1 VNFFRRPQS
10 LKSCLWLI
18 VVTVFLRS
26 FIAPGFMLSVSPDK
40 GLGIIFCDGPVA
52 VYSQEDT
59 SPHHHHD
66 GDDGASDTVIHISP
80 VCSHWSTSGA
90 NAVTVSFEAFQ
101 FNTQFQDE
109 VTSQDSLL
117 TRYSVFTNRTIRAP
131 PILS

>member
-1 VNFFRRPQS
+1 M
-10 LKSCLWLI
+10 
-18 VVTVFLRS
+18 VTVFLRS

-66 GDDGASDTVIHISP
+66 GGHEASDSVTHISP
-80 VCSHWSTSGA
+80 ICSHWLTSGA
-90 NAVTVSFEAFQ
+90 NAIMVSFEAFQ
-101 FNTQFQDE
+101 FDTQFQDE
-109 VTSQDSLL
+109 VISQDILL
-117 TRYSVFTNRTIRAP
+117 TGYSVFTNRTIRAP

>member
-1 VNFFRRPQS
+1 M
-10 LKSCLWLI
+10 
-18 VVTVFLRS
+18 VTVFLRS

-40 GLGIIFCDGPVA
+40 GLGIIFCDGPVV

-66 GDDGASDTVIHISP
+66 GDDEASDTVTHISP

-90 NAVTVSFEAFQ
+90 NAITVSFEAFQ
-101 FNTQFQDE
+101 FDTQFQDE
-109 VTSQDSLL
+109 VISQDILL
-117 TRYSVFTNRTIRAP
+117 TGYSVFTNRTIRAP

>member
-1 VNFFRRPQS
+1 M
-10 LKSCLWLI
+10 
-18 VVTVFLRS
+18 VTVFLRS

-66 GDDGASDTVIHISP
+66 GGDEASDTVTHISP

-90 NAVTVSFEAFQ
+90 NAITVSFEAFQ
-101 FNTQFQDE
+101 FDTQFQDE
-109 VTSQDSLL
+109 VISQDILL
-117 TRYSVFTNRTIRAP
+117 TGYSVFTNRTIRAP